1 MFHSKFKFIIVVYF
15 LSKLHKYNK
24 VLSSNNKN
32 LSLGWSRLKNENL
45 DKAANQKSNYTLKR
59 KDENF

>member
-1 MFHSKFKFIIVVYF
+1 MFHSKFKYIENF

-32 LSLGWSRLKNENL
+32 LSLGWSRLKNKNL